1 MRRLERFK
9 AEHGS
14 NYSLYEPVILLHD
27 VIQIFA
33 LAYLDAFVLVS
44 VVLLDGHRIGSAFV
58 DVNQAR
64 LAIRSDGFV
73 QKSTR
78 CFLISLCGQ

>member
-1 MRRLERFK
+1 MRQLERFK

-14 NYSLYEPVILLHD
+14 NYSLYEPVVLLHD
-27 VIQIFA
+27 IILIFA
-33 LAYLDAFVLVS
+33 LANLDPFVLVS
-44 VVLLDGHRIGSAFV
+44 VVLLDGRRIGSAFV

-64 LAIRSDGFV
+64 LAIRSNGFV

-78 CFLISLCGQ
+78 CFLITLCGQ